1 MAKTKSA
8 LEIAMEISK
17 RIEKLS
23 SQEMNEIRQQEKID
37 RILAKYYKD
46 DIEADDLWRHLKD
59 ISNKMLINAQNNFLQ
74 SLTFQSNEFEIE
86 KRKNGILAIENL
98 KNDNL
103 TSDIEFSFDQLS
115 KIRTEFKKNKEQL
128 MQILREELERDPQRR
143 FQTFQQD
150 GQIVVKQL
158 SMEEAMEQ
166 DEQLKK
172 NLKQLEIQFSK
183 KYNTVKEKISNI
195 INN

>member
-1 MAKTKSA
+1 MAKIKSA
-8 LEIAMEISK
+8 LEIAMEKSK
-17 RIEKLS
+17 KIEKLS

-103 TSDIEFSFDQLS
+103 TSDIEFSFEQLA

-172 NLKQLEIQFSK
+172 NLKQLEMQFSK

>member
-1 MAKTKSA
+1 MAKIKSA
-8 LEIAMEISK
+8 LEIAMEKSK
-17 RIEKLS
+17 KIEKLS

-46 DIEADDLWRHLKD
+46 EIEADDLWRHLKD

-103 TSDIEFSFDQLS
+103 TSDIEFSFEQLA

>member
-1 MAKTKSA
+1 MAKIKSA
-8 LEIAMEISK
+8 LEIAMEKSK
-17 RIEKLS
+17 KIEKLS

-103 TSDIEFSFDQLS
+103 TSDIEFSFEQLS

>member
-1 MAKTKSA
+1 MAKIKSA
-8 LEIAMEISK
+8 LEIAMEKSK
-17 RIEKLS
+17 KIEKLS

-103 TSDIEFSFDQLS
+103 TSDIEFSFEQLA

>member
-1 MAKTKSA
+1 VAKIKSA
-8 LEIAMEISK
+8 LEIAMEKSK
-17 RIEKLS
+17 KIEKLS

-103 TSDIEFSFDQLS
+103 TSDIEFSFEQLA

>member
-1 MAKTKSA
+1 
-8 LEIAMEISK
+8 
-17 RIEKLS
+17 
-23 SQEMNEIRQQEKID
+23 
-37 RILAKYYKD
+37 
-46 DIEADDLWRHLKD
+46 
-59 ISNKMLINAQNNFLQ
+59 
-74 SLTFQSNEFEIE
+74 
-86 KRKNGILAIENL
+86 
-98 KNDNL
+98 
-103 TSDIEFSFDQLS
+103 
-115 KIRTEFKKNKEQL
+115 KEQL

>member
-1 MAKTKSA
+1 MAKIKSA
-8 LEIAMEISK
+8 LEIAMEKSK
-17 RIEKLS
+17 KIEKLS

-172 NLKQLEIQFSK
+172 NLKQLEMQFSK

>member
-1 MAKTKSA
+1 MAKIKSA
-8 LEIAMEISK
+8 LEIAMEKSK
-17 RIEKLS
+17 KIEKLS

-46 DIEADDLWRHLKD
+46 EIEADDLWRHLKD

-103 TSDIEFSFDQLS
+103 TSDIEFSFEQLA

-172 NLKQLEIQFSK
+172 NLKQLEMQFSK

>member
-1 MAKTKSA
+1 VAKIKSA
-8 LEIAMEISK
+8 LEIAMEKSK
-17 RIEKLS
+17 KIEKLS

-46 DIEADDLWRHLKD
+46 EIEADDLWRHLKD

-103 TSDIEFSFDQLS
+103 TSDIEFSFEQLA

-172 NLKQLEIQFSK
+172 NLKQLEMQFSK

>member
-1 MAKTKSA
+1 MAKIKSA
-8 LEIAMEISK
+8 LEIAMEKSK
-17 RIEKLS
+17 KIEKLS

-46 DIEADDLWRHLKD
+46 DVEADDLWRHLKD

-103 TSDIEFSFDQLS
+103 TSDIEFSFEQLS

>member
-1 MAKTKSA
+1 VAKIKSA
-8 LEIAMEISK
+8 LEIAMEKSK
-17 RIEKLS
+17 KIEKLS

-46 DIEADDLWRHLKD
+46 EIEADDLWRHLKD

-103 TSDIEFSFDQLS
+103 TSDIEFSFEQLA

>member
-1 MAKTKSA
+1 MAKIKSA
-8 LEIAMEISK
+8 LEIAMEKSK
-17 RIEKLS
+17 KIEKLS

-46 DIEADDLWRHLKD
+46 EIEADDLWRHLKD

-103 TSDIEFSFDQLS
+103 TSDIEFSFEQLS

>member
-1 MAKTKSA
+1 MAKIKSA
-8 LEIAMEISK
+8 LEIAMEKSK
-17 RIEKLS
+17 KIEKLS

-46 DIEADDLWRHLKD
+46 EIEADDLWRHLKD

-103 TSDIEFSFDQLS
+103 TSDIEFSFEQLS

-172 NLKQLEIQFSK
+172 NLKQLEMQFSK

>member
-1 MAKTKSA
+1 VAKIKSA
-8 LEIAMEISK
+8 LEIAMEKSK
-17 RIEKLS
+17 KIEKLS

-103 TSDIEFSFDQLS
+103 TSDIEFSFEQLS

>member
-1 MAKTKSA
+1 VAKIKSA
-8 LEIAMEISK
+8 LEIAMEKSK
-17 RIEKLS
+17 KIEKLS

-46 DIEADDLWRHLKD
+46 EIEADDLWRHLKD

-103 TSDIEFSFDQLS
+103 TSDIEFSFEQLS